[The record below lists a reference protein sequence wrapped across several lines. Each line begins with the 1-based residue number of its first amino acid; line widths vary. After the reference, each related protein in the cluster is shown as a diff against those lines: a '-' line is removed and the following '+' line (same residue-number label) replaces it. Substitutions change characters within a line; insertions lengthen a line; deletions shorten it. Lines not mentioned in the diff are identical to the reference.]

1 MSDKV
6 IIEPNQDYFT
16 VMFYGDE
23 FNKTEVRYFE
33 FKHIVVD
40 NNRFTDDNRILLTIN
55 DTVVFTIELTSKKEA
70 IKVKKQI
77 YNGKKRWKKT
87 LPDAYIIDRREISI
101 YSNNHP
107 TKTIQLTDVINVCN
121 SEDIVKIHY
130 VYDSEEYLIYI
141 KEECEM
147 EAKIL
152 IDDIKRKTQD
162 SILPDEFKIHPNH
175 IWVLKAFTDIEH
187 KIKFSEIVDVQI
199 SNTDTEITCLN
210 RNKSMYSI
218 RHKTVESAQRL
229 VNDIKKRFQDNII
242 PDEFEL
248 HIDCVWVLKNKTD
261 IDYDIKYNCIT
272 NVVLLNNE
280 VAITWIHNNLT
291 EFTSIIHKTRK
302 SAQRTVDL
310 LIHAMKIDQ
319 ANKKKNLTEYTIYE
333 DLIDVD
339 GIEIPWKDI
348 NATDYRSNIIS
359 ITHGVI
365 NVTDIIMSN
374 ETQAKVLAKDL
385 QDRARDWWKSTKSKP
400 KRYVV
405 SIRTMY
411 NKYEMVGYYSHNESS
426 IVYDVTNKKSI
437 LLNIQ
442 EVDEFPVRIDVTI
455 DLVPDLTVPD
465 SSEYGF

>member
-16 VMFYGDE
+16 VMYYGDE
-23 FNKTEVRYFE
+23 FNITEVRYFE

-40 NNRFTDDNRILLTIN
+40 DKKILLTTN
-55 DTVVFTIELTSKKEA
+55 DTVVFTIELTSYKEA

-87 LPDAYIIDRREISI
+87 LPDAYIIDRREIFI
-101 YSNNHP
+101 QSNNHP
-107 TKTIQLTDVINVCN
+107 TKIIQLINVINVCN
-121 SEDIVKIHY
+121 SEDIVQIHY
-130 VYDSEEYLIYI
+130 AYDSEEYLIYI

-152 IDDIKRKTQD
+152 VETIKRKFQD
-162 SILPDEFKIHPNH
+162 SILPDEFEIHPNH

-187 KIKFSEIVDVQI
+187 TIKFSEIVDVQI
-199 SNTDTEITCLN
+199 SNTDTEITCFDRIESL
-210 RNKSMYSI
+210 YII

-229 VNDIKKRFQDNII
+229 VNDIKKRFQDNIV

-248 HIDCVWVLKNKTD
+248 HVDCVWVLKNKTD
-261 IDYDIKYNCIT
+261 VNYDIKYNCIT

-302 SAQRTVDL
+302 FAQRTVDL

-319 ANKKKNLTEYTIYE
+319 ANKKKNLTEYTIHE
-333 DLIDVD
+333 DFIKVD

-348 NATDYRSNIIS
+348 NVTDYESNTIS
-359 ITHGVI
+359 ITHGI
-365 NVTDIIMSN
+365 ISVTDIIMSN

-385 QDRARDWWKSTKSKP
+385 QDRTRDWWKSTKSKP

-405 SIRTMY
+405 SIRTMS
-411 NKYEMVGYYSHNESS
+411 NKYEMVGYYSHDESS

-455 DLVPDLTVPD
+455 DLVPD
-465 SSEYGF
+465 